1 MSFVPCAP
9 QKMTEQFDLSVV
21 VSTYNRCML
30 LPAAIQSILDQDAK
44 DLSYEIIIVDNN
56 STDNTKEI
64 ISRYSRDKSN
74 LKYVLEPRQGVSY
87 ARNCGI
93 AHSRAPIIAFFD
105 DDVRVAKDWLTNI
118 KRYFDAH
125 PEVDCVGGR
134 VLPRW
139 ESPAPAWL
147 NRNQW
152 MPLGV
157 QDYGDNELKID
168 SSNRLCLVSGNLA
181 CRSSMFREIGSFAVE
196 LQRVKDGIGSLEDAE
211 MMERCWRFG
220 RRCVYL
226 PNLMATTVVPI
237 DRMTRK
243 YHRRWHIGHG
253 RFYSKMRSEEMENCS
268 RKLLDVPAYLYRQ
281 TFLDSLRWFRCMLSG
296 ESAHAFEYENYVR
309 FFLGFFWERQ
319 MSKRA
324 GVRGQAS
331 GVGDQGSGFRV

>member
-1 MSFVPCAP
+1 MA
-9 QKMTEQFDLSVV
+9 KRYDISVV
-21 VSTYNRCML
+21 ISTYNRSEL
-30 LPAAIQSILDQDAK
+30 LPAAIESILDQDAR
-44 DLSYEIIIVDNN
+44 DLSYEILIVDNN
-56 STDNTKEI
+56 STDATKAVI
-64 ISRYSRDKSN
+64 DRYSIDHPN
-74 LKYVLEPRQGVSY
+74 LEYLREPRQGVSY

-93 AHSRAPIIAFFD
+93 AHAKAQVIAFFD
-105 DDVRVAKDWLTNI
+105 DDVRVARDWLTNI
-118 KRYFDAH
+118 KRYFDSH
-125 PEVDCVGGR
+125 PEADCIGGR

-147 NRNQW
+147 NRDQW

-157 QDYGDNELKID
+157 QDYGDKELVID
-168 SSNRLCLVSGNLA
+168 NTNRLCLVSGNLA
-181 CRSSMFREIGSFAVE
+181 CRSSMFREIGTFAVE

-226 PNLMATTVVPI
+226 PDLMATTEVPFA
-237 DRMTRK
+237 RMTKK

-253 RFYSKMRSEEMENCS
+253 RFYSKMRSEELENCT
-268 RKLLDVPAYLYRQ
+268 RRLLDVPAYLYRQ

-296 ESAHAFEYENYVR
+296 ESAQAFAYETQIR

-324 GVRGQAS
+324 VVRSEAS
-331 GVGDQGSGFRV
+331 GIRAEW